1 MPDEE
6 KLVSHYRLKTLLRRD
21 GFGAVYL
28 SEDTRDQKEH
38 LLRIIELDQ
47 QTLAR
52 ITGRVRT
59 RSQRD
64 HPLVEQIR
72 QRVKRISELKH
83 AHILP
88 VIEFGEEHIQETNAI
103 IFYMA
108 SPYAKESLLSYWSE
122 HYNDAELITLE
133 VIADLVFQAGEALFS
148 VHKRGLVHQ
157 YVRLSSFM
165 LRSSTRGRRHLH
177 LLLTDFWFADISPA
191 ILEEGQIAQDLSTYL
206 APEQLA
212 GRAVP
217 ASDQYALAVLA
228 YELLLGHRLSQ
239 VDRSLGLYERSL
251 RQRSPQVSAQ
261 DLERARRI
269 DLVLARALAENAG
282 ARFHNIEEFA
292 YTLRGVM
299 RGEALDL
306 ADEETFKLLAVP
318 STGIEGRK
326 GDEGI
331 ALAAAGAL
339 AAGEIV
345 EEITEKRSGGDST
358 AEMLAAAEVEEET
371 HPDSRH
377 SLHKT
382 VLTSAGMEAVELATT
397 GERLEETTITR
408 EGAQAGGI
416 AEEETVTTIAEEQTQ
431 PSAVAAGA
439 TGFAAGLAA
448 GEALQREAD
457 IAEEQTQII
466 EGGALAAAG
475 EAMALEQETDI
486 AEETTQIIGDTF
498 AAGAAGLAA
507 GGVLA
512 GGTETGEVMQEGGAG
527 LAGAGVAAG
536 GALAGSAEAS
546 EATQESGAALAG
558 GGAGVAAGSAGIGV
572 LSAAGGFAGGG
583 VAAGGVGTVAGGR
596 RRHGGR
602 RWLSAALL
610 ALVAFLIIGALLFA
624 LIQFTGQSAAT
635 VTLTLQSHTI
645 QNSYLVTAV
654 TGTVSQGEVQAS
666 MLTQTVSQSKS
677 GQASGFFSGTQA
689 SGFITFRNT
698 STGCGCPVVIPAG
711 TAFTGASGV
720 TVVTSVAASVASMCS
735 VTVPAH
741 ALIVGP
747 GGDIPAG
754 DIHAAFSPH
763 ISATNATAFSGGQFG
778 QSNAI
783 VQQSDINGLASTLQK
798 QVLQSALA
806 GIQAQVTGNQR
817 LLGSPACKTKT
828 TANHAAG
835 DFASSVTVT
844 VSVTCAAEA
853 YDYAEAIKIVQHE
866 VQIQA
871 SSYFSSQFA
880 LVGAV
885 QATLTRSLLTDA
897 RAGTI
902 LLVFNG
908 VGKWVY
914 NFSHGLQQSLVH
926 VIAGK
931 TVADARSI
939 LAGQAGVSAVS
950 IKVSGRDQSTLPTD
964 NSKIT
969 IVLKA

>member
-1 MPDEE
+1 M
-6 KLVSHYRLKTLLRRD
+6 
-21 GFGAVYL
+21 
-28 SEDTRDQKEH
+28 
-38 LLRIIELDQ
+38 
-47 QTLAR
+47 
-52 ITGRVRT
+52 
-59 RSQRD
+59 
-64 HPLVEQIR
+64 
-72 QRVKRISELKH
+72 
-83 AHILP
+83 
-88 VIEFGEEHIQETNAI
+88 
-103 IFYMA
+103 
-108 SPYAKESLLSYWSE
+108 
-122 HYNDAELITLE
+122 
-133 VIADLVFQAGEALFS
+133 
-148 VHKRGLVHQ
+148 
-157 YVRLSSFM
+157 
-165 LRSSTRGRRHLH
+165 
-177 LLLTDFWFADISPA
+177 
-191 ILEEGQIAQDLSTYL
+191 
-206 APEQLA
+206 
-212 GRAVP
+212 
-217 ASDQYALAVLA
+217 
-228 YELLLGHRLSQ
+228 
-239 VDRSLGLYERSL
+239 
-251 RQRSPQVSAQ
+251 
-261 DLERARRI
+261 
-269 DLVLARALAENAG
+269 
-282 ARFHNIEEFA
+282 
-292 YTLRGVM
+292 
-299 RGEALDL
+299 
-306 ADEETFKLLAVP
+306 
-318 STGIEGRK
+318 
-326 GDEGI
+326 
-331 ALAAAGAL
+331 
-339 AAGEIV
+339 
-345 EEITEKRSGGDST
+345 
-358 AEMLAAAEVEEET
+358 
-371 HPDSRH
+371 
-377 SLHKT
+377 
-382 VLTSAGMEAVELATT
+382 
-397 GERLEETTITR
+397 
-408 EGAQAGGI
+408 
-416 AEEETVTTIAEEQTQ
+416 
-431 PSAVAAGA
+431 
-439 TGFAAGLAA
+439 
-448 GEALQREAD
+448 
-457 IAEEQTQII
+457 
-466 EGGALAAAG
+466 
-475 EAMALEQETDI
+475 
-486 AEETTQIIGDTF
+486 
-498 AAGAAGLAA
+498 
-507 GGVLA
+507 
-512 GGTETGEVMQEGGAG
+512 
-527 LAGAGVAAG
+527 
-536 GALAGSAEAS
+536 
-546 EATQESGAALAG
+546 
-558 GGAGVAAGSAGIGV
+558 AAGSAGIGV
-572 LSAAGGFAGGG
+572 LSAAGSFAGGG
-583 VAAGGVGTVAGGR
+583 VAAGGVGAVAGGR

-778 QSNAI
+778 QSNVI
-783 VQQSDINGLASTLQK
+783 IQQSDINGLASTLQK

-939 LAGQAGVSAVS
+939 LAGQAGVAAVS